1 MRVMDNKI
9 VGILF
14 VCLGNICRSPALQG
28 YLEYLLEENKMTDR
42 VFVDSCGVTSS
53 FLGASPDKQ
62 MYQTAFNSGIVLI
75 HRAKLFEEAYFDQFD
90 YIFAVDQ
97 VVLSELQLFA
107 HRKTDLQKLYLATH
121 FSEKYQDQDIPDPY
135 NRSLASFELVWE
147 MVLDSAKGIL
157 TKVLSQL

>member
-1 MRVMDNKI
+1 MAKKI
-9 VGILF
+9 SGILF

-28 YLEYLLEENKMTDR
+28 YLEHLLEESKMNDR
-42 VFVDSCGVTSS
+42 FFVDSCGVTSS

-62 MYQTAFNSGIVLI
+62 MYQTAYSAGIVLT

-90 YIFAVDQ
+90 YIFAVDR

-121 FSEKYQDQDIPDPY
+121 FSDKYKDQDIPDPY
-135 NRSLASFELVWE
+135 HRSIASFELVWE
-147 MVLDSAKGIL
+147 MVQDSAKGIL
-157 TKVLSQL
+157 AKILT